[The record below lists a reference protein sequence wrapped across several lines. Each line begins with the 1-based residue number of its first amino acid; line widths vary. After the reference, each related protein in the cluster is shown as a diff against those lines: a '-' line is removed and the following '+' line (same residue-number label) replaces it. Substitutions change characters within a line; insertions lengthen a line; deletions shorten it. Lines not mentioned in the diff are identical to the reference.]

1 MERRRLIPLLVSG
14 CLCLFLAAPLY
25 AQQAK
30 QDTGKEELIEMN
42 FRNVDV
48 ANFLQLM
55 SRAFGIAFVWDDKDI
70 RGKITL
76 ISPRKFNRAD
86 AFRIFETVLAMQGYT
101 TIKNEGSP
109 VVQVVQS
116 KDASRMPTPTRSA
129 GSEQPGGNQF
139 LTQII
144 PLRFA
149 DANQIK
155 AVLAPIMSK
164 TAALAVY
171 TPANVILLSDSE
183 ENINRILEIV
193 RALDTEPGDVEFV
206 VIKLKYAAARKMEPI
221 LKSLTTK
228 VIAGRAA
235 ARTPQQPAGDDVKIV
250 AEERTNSL
258 ILVADPVTVAQYRTL
273 IESLDVPGVVEDAGI
288 KVFRLQHADA
298 EEMAKILQSV
308 KDTSPAGQ
316 VRAQGQ
322 AQGQSAPMQTFV
334 AADKPTNSLIVFG
347 SQEVIETMQRMVTEL
362 DIRRPQVYVEALI
375 MEISLEKSLQLG
387 VRWQA
392 ASPTGSGVIGSG
404 FPNAQPQSLP
414 SALSTGT
421 GAVVGIVGNEIQFQG
436 QNFVSF
442 SGFIQATRQDQDLNI
457 LANPQILTLNNEEAE
472 INVSQVVPISAKVV
486 TNSNL
491 QTTTEFEFKDIGVI
505 LKIRPQIT
513 GGDKVRLIIKQES
526 SSVAAR
532 QTVATTDQQAITT
545 LKRSINTQVLVDDN
559 TTVAIG
565 GLIQDQ
571 QVETE
576 TKVPCLGDI
585 PVLGWFFRARSE
597 ELRKTNLIVF
607 IRPHII
613 QSQEALQEVSES
625 VRERYE
631 ETRDPHQNP
640 EAVLKRD
647 FKLPPGTGAKAP
659 DSGAVSAGDQG
670 AAPAA
675 Q

>member
-1 MERRRLIPLLVSG
+1 MLLLV
-14 CLCLFLAAPLY
+14 CLCLIPAAPLF
-25 AQQAK
+25 AQQLK
-30 QDTGKEELIEMN
+30 PDKDEQIEMN

-55 SRAFGIAFVWDDKDI
+55 SRAFGIAFVWDDKEI

-101 TIKNEGSP
+101 TIKNESSP

-116 KDASRMPTPTRSA
+116 KDASRLPSPTRS
-129 GSEQPGGNQF
+129 EEPKEPGGNQF

-171 TPANVILLSDSE
+171 SPANVLVLSDSE
-183 ENINRILEIV
+183 ENINRIMEIV
-193 RALDTEPGDVEFV
+193 RALDTQPGDVEFV
-206 VIKLKYAAARKMEPI
+206 VIKLKYAAARKLEPI

-228 VIAGRAA
+228 VIAGRSA
-235 ARTPQQPAGDDVKIV
+235 ARTPQQPGGDDVKIV

-273 IESLDVPGVVEDAGI
+273 IESLDVQGVVEDAGI

-298 EEMAKILQSV
+298 EELAKILQTV
-308 KDTSPAGQ
+308 KDTTATGQ
-316 VRAQGQ
+316 AKVQ
-322 AQGQSAPMQTFV
+322 AQGQGQASTPQTFV

-347 SQEVIETMQRMVTEL
+347 SQEVIETMQRMVAEL

-392 ASPTGSGVIGSG
+392 ASQTGSGVLGAG

-414 SALSTGT
+414 SALSSGT

-436 QNFVSF
+436 QSFVSF

-457 LANPQILTLNNEEAE
+457 LANPQLLTLNNEEAE

-513 GGDKVRLIIKQES
+513 GGDKVRLIIQQES

-532 QTVATTDQQAITT
+532 QATVTSDQQAITT

-585 PVLGWFFRARSE
+585 PVLGWFFRARAE

-613 QSQEALQEVSES
+613 QTEEALREVSDA
-625 VRERYE
+625 VRGRFE
-631 ETRDPHQNP
+631 ETRNIRQNP
-640 EAVLKRD
+640 EALLKRD
-647 FKLPPGTGAKAP
+647 FNL
-659 DSGAVSAGDQG
+659 DSGPASKATENGALSGGEQGGGEQG
-670 AAPAA
+670 AAQPAK
-675 Q
+675 